1 MKKCIIAPDSFKGSM
16 SAIEICD
23 IAQQTIA
30 KFYPDCEV
38 KSIPVADGGEGTVDC
53 FLRALGGEK
62 VEIEVNNLFME
73 PIKTYYAK
81 IGDTAIIEMASAAG
95 LPMAEGRANPAIT
108 TTYGVGEQIRHAVEN
123 GAKEILLGLGGS
135 GTNDGGCGCAAAMGV
150 VFKDENGKEFV
161 PTGNTMSR
169 IATIDTSA
177 AMNLLE
183 GCKLTAM
190 CDIDNP
196 MHGPKG
202 AAYIFGPQK
211 GADEKMVAELDEQL
225 VYLDNKIQEELG
237 VTMTSFPGA
246 GAAGAFGAGAVAFL
260 GATLEPG
267 IQAVLDTV
275 DFDELIDGADLV
287 FTGEGKLDSQSLR
300 GKVVI
305 GIAQRAKSKNVPVI
319 AVVGDVSDDGYE
331 AYDMGVSAIF
341 SINRLAIPFSQ
352 AKVRSKKDFQATFE
366 DIFRLIKV
374 VKNK

>member
-16 SAIEICD
+16 SAIEICA
-23 IAQQTIA
+23 IAQETIT

-53 FLRALGGEK
+53 FLHALDGEK
-62 VEIEVNNLFME
+62 VEITVNNLFME
-73 PIKTYYAK
+73 PVKTYYAK

-95 LPMAEGRANPAIT
+95 LPLAEGRANPAIT

-135 GTNDGGCGCAAAMGV
+135 GTNDAGCGCAAAMGV
-150 VFKDENGKEFV
+150 IFKDESGKSFI
-161 PTGNTMSR
+161 PTGNTLTR
-169 IATIDTSA
+169 IATIDINKAKS
-177 AMNLLE
+177 LLK
-183 GCKLTAM
+183 GCRLTAM

-202 AAYIFGPQK
+202 AAHIFGPQK
-211 GADEKMVAELDEQL
+211 GADEKMVLELDEQL
-225 VYLDNKIQEELG
+225 AYMDKKIQEMLG
-237 VTMTSFPGA
+237 ISMTNFPGA

-260 GATLEPG
+260 GATLKPG

-275 DFDELIDGADLV
+275 NFDELINGADLV

-305 GIAQRAKSKNVPVI
+305 GIAQRAKIKNVPVI
-319 AVVGDVSDDGYE
+319 AIVGDVSDDGYE
-331 AYDMGVSAIF
+331 AYNMGVTAIF
-341 SINRLAIPFSQ
+341 SINRLAIPFSE
-352 AKVRSKKDFQATFE
+352 AKLRSKKDYQATIE
-366 DIFRLIKV
+366 DILRLIKV
-374 VKNK
+374 VKS

>member
-260 GATLEPG
+260 GATLKPG

>member
-16 SAIEICD
+16 NAIEICD
-23 IAQQTIA
+23 IAQETII
-30 KFYPDCEV
+30 KFFPDCEV
-38 KSIPVADGGEGTVDC
+38 KTIPVADGGEGTVDC
-53 FLRALGGEK
+53 FLHAIGGKK
-62 VEIEVNNLFME
+62 VEIIVNNLFME
-73 PIKTYYAK
+73 PVKTYYAG

-150 VFKDENGKEFV
+150 IFKDENGKEFV
-161 PTGNTMSR
+161 PTGNTLSR
-169 IATIDTSA
+169 IATFDTSA
-177 AMNLLE
+177 AMSLLE
-183 GCKLTAM
+183 GIKLTAM

-211 GADEKMVAELDEQL
+211 GADEKMVLELDEQL
-225 VYLDNKIQEELG
+225 VYLDNKIQEVLG
-237 VTMTSFPGA
+237 ISMTNFPGA
-246 GAAGAFGAGAVAFL
+246 GAAGAFGAGTVAFL
-260 GATLEPG
+260 GATLKPG

-275 DFDELIDGADLV
+275 KFDELLNDTDLV

-305 GIAQRAKSKNVPVI
+305 GIAQRAKARNVPVI

-331 AYDMGVSAIF
+331 AYDMGVTAIF
-341 SINRLAIPFSQ
+341 SINRLAIPFSE
-352 AKVRSKKDFQATFE
+352 AKLRSKKDFQATFE
-366 DIFRLIKV
+366 DIFRLIKI
-374 VKNK
+374 VKAN